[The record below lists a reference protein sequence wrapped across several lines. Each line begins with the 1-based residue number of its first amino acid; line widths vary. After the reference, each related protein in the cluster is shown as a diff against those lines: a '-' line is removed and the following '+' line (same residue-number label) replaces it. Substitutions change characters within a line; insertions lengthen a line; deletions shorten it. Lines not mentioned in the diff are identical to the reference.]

1 MADLSDITGA
11 MVTVLDALTWVDS
24 AADDTFQPGVTVAS
38 CCALVVPF
46 GQEATS
52 EPIGLTGATHR
63 VIHRIPVEFWVKHT
77 SGAQATTMEIARDA
91 GTLAMVALLKSDGTG
106 YSLARDVGFEER
118 IEPAFVQHGNANWLI
133 ATLVVPIE
141 NEVAI

>member
-1 MADLSDITGA
+1 MADISDIASA
-11 MVTVLDALTWVDS
+11 MATVLDTLAWVDTAS
-24 AADDTFQPGVTVAS
+24 STTFQPALTVAS

-52 EPIGLTGATHR
+52 EPVGLTGATHR
-63 VIHRIPVEFWVKHT
+63 VIYRIPVEFWCKHT
-77 SGAQATTMEIARDA
+77 PGAQLTVMELARDA
-91 GTLAMVALLKSDGTG
+91 GTLAMVKLLKSDGTG

-118 IEPAFVQHGNANWLI
+118 ISEGFVQHGNANWLI